1 MNPTTILDEAVDESV
16 TLSGVNQ
23 EGGVIFRDDFETGY
37 FVPSLWYHYFYHN
50 HFFREKLHHFEL
62 VTVTAE

>member
-37 FVPSLWYHYFYHN
+37 FVSSLWYHYFRLFLPQS
-50 HFFREKLHHFEL
+50 FFSGKIASF
-62 VTVTAE
+62 